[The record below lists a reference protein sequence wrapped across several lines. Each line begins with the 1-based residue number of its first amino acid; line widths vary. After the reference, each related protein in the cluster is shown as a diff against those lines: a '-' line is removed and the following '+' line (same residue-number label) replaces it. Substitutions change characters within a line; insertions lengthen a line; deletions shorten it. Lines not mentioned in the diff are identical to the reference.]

1 MTTIQS
7 VSHTFTG
14 TEKTISFETGRL
26 AGQAGGAVLARLGD
40 TTVLVTATGAKSARP
55 EQTSFHSPLT

>member
-40 TTVLVTATGAKSARP
+40 TTVLVTATGAKSA
-55 EQTSFHSPLT
+55 